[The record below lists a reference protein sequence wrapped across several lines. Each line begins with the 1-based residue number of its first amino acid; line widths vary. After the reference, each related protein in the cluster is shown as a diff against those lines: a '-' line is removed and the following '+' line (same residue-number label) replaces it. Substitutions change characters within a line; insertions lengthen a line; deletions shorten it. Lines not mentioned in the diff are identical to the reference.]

1 MKKNLIIK
9 LTIIHL
15 LFAVN
20 ISTAQKL
27 LKLENLRS
35 AFTKKE
41 NKNEYYEDLI
51 KNINSSLNLPLDKNY
66 DKWNQAIKDA
76 ESIFFDEPIIRN
88 ALQYVLNQK
97 IDKNLKLQRTA
108 LEATFTLFE
117 NDFSESINNIYEISS
132 DKISLAVAIQYLKR
146 NNFNQ
151 RSSSFY
157 INEIKNRFNDYYS
170 DLLLTNLL
178 YDLENPASKKF
189 ENYPN
194 LADLFEHPFQ
204 KGKTIIYSIQR
215 KNREFIGLTIIKKP
229 DGTFV
234 KNEDGTVFNIPQL
247 AVSYS
252 NLPAY
257 IPNGNTP
264 EGIYSIIGTYISPT
278 ETIGPTPNVLI
289 RSPFEVSPSIFT
301 TKTTR
306 IIIGMK
312 KNIKIYYPKVG

>member
-108 LEATFTLFE
+108 LEAAFTLFE

-170 DLLLTNLL
+170 DPLLTNLL

-234 KNEDGTVFNIPQL
+234 KNEDGTVFN
-247 AVSYS
+247 
-252 NLPAY
+252 
-257 IPNGNTP
+257 
-264 EGIYSIIGTYISPT
+264 
-278 ETIGPTPNVLI
+278 
-289 RSPFEVSPSIFT
+289 
-301 TKTTR
+301 
-306 IIIGMK
+306 
-312 KNIKIYYPKVG
+312 